1 MKGDGKLGEMLVI
14 TGIVLGTVVLTGGGG
29 GMYWVV
35 VVVIRIGV
43 VVGL

>member
-1 MKGDGKLGEMLVI
+1 MKGDGKLGEILVI

-29 GMYWVV
+29 MYRVVV
-35 VVVIRIGV
+35 VVVIMGV

>member
-1 MKGDGKLGEMLVI
+1 MKGDGKFGEILVI

-29 GMYWVV
+29 MYRVVV
-35 VVVIRIGV
+35 VVVIMGV

>member
-1 MKGDGKLGEMLVI
+1 MKGDGKLGEILVI

-29 GMYWVV
+29 MYRVV
-35 VVVIRIGV
+35 VVVAIMGV

>member
-1 MKGDGKLGEMLVI
+1 MKGDGKLGEILVI

-29 GMYWVV
+29 MYRVVV
-35 VVVIRIGV
+35 VVVIIGV